1 MKPCRKS
8 RNDWESRQCK
18 FDIFASSLYIN
29 INEIKHTTPR
39 TGNVFLGFVCHIH
52 WRLFVISTDDCLSYP
67 LTTVCHIYWRLF
79 VISTDD
85 CLSYPLTTVCHIYW
99 RLFVISTDDCLSYPL
114 TTVCHIYWRLF
125 VISTDDCFFN

>member
-52 WRLFVISTDDCLSYP
+52 WRLFVISTDDCLSYL
-67 LTTVCHIYWRLF
+67 LTTVCHIHWRLF

-85 CLSYPLTTVCHIYW
+85 CLSYLLTTVCHIHW
-99 RLFVISTDDCLSYPL
+99 RLFLQLDNTVFWSTQQYFICQTCTYNKPKSQ
-114 TTVCHIYWRLF
+114 
-125 VISTDDCFFN
+125 